1 MMPWVD
7 YEATWKLLKDGEADL
22 WPEVW
27 LTEEGASFC
36 VAVCATRDT
45 KRVLVNSSLN
55 PNCGCRR

>member
-1 MMPWVD
+1 MPWVD
-7 YEATWKLLKDGEADL
+7 YETTWKLLKDGEADL

-27 LTEEGASFC
+27 LTEEGASFLRGC
-36 VAVCATRDT
+36 VCYPDT